1 MRFKVEAC
9 LCPVI
14 LGVLVG
20 CAGAKVIDPNGGGGG
35 GGGGGGNGGTTGP
48 TIDLDAKA
56 PTPVTPVDPG
66 AAPIACS
73 NPTACTDFPTT
84 PINDSKSPT
93 AIPSNPGSQF
103 SGSPSGSGPCVT
115 EPEDGSL
122 FPYNWTRPRIKWTG
136 TSGLVQITVHADLE
150 ANDLVVYT
158 TGNNWIMDKAIWQGL
173 ASHVHE
179 SDVSVTVRAA
189 SGGATTV
196 KFQIASASAAG
207 SIVFWAADASAVG
220 IQNVTSV
227 QDTTSLLRGF
237 SVGEEGTVETLKFSQ
252 VKQQCREQSYNV
264 RKPTCIGCHS
274 ATPDPGFVA
283 FVDNW
288 AWDSAIAGI
297 KSDNA
302 GEALPDLTPGGL
314 AALNRNWAG
323 APTFSAAVWQPGSRM
338 MVTTAAQQDD
348 MKPWGS
354 NGNDD
359 WQAAKLV
366 WYNLDGPQPTQSVG
380 QGAVATLG
388 QQYGVIARNG
398 DPNPGTAFPT
408 WSHDGKTIVYS
419 STVGPPA
426 AQQFGGCK
434 DGRLNQGATDLY
446 SVPYNGGNGGEAKP
460 VPGASDKSWEEY
472 YAAYSPDD
480 QMVLFDRVPSGG
492 VMYANPDAQIYFV
505 PMGSAPGAG
514 TAVRLKA
521 NDPVACT
528 GKSSPGVNNHFPKWA
543 PAAGTYKGRTYYWV
557 IYSSNR
563 AGIPPVTATQGDGK
577 AHEISQL
584 YLTAISVENGTYQT
598 YKSVYLWWQPTDMV
612 NTTPVWDMLQ
622 IPPAPPIY

>member
-136 TSGLVQITVHADLE
+136 TSGLVQITVHADIE

-158 TGNNWIMDKAIWQGL
+158 TGNNWIMDKAIWEGL

-207 SIVFWAADASAVG
+207 SIVFWAADPFGRGYSECDQRARRRDLASAR
-220 IQNVTSV
+220 IQRW
-227 QDTTSLLRGF
+227 RGRNRRDLEVLAGQAA
-237 SVGEEGTVETLKFSQ
+237 S
-252 VKQQCREQSYNV
+252 REQSYNV

-288 AWDSAIAGI
+288 PWDSVIAGDQVRQRRGP
-297 KSDNA
+297 SFPA
-302 GEALPDLTPGGL
+302 LTPGRTRSTQQTVGRRADL
-314 AALNRNWAG
+314 LEPQSG
-323 APTFSAAVWQPGSRM
+323 KPGSRM

-366 WYNLDGPQPTQSVG
+366 WYNLDSPSDPHHRSAKVP
-380 QGAVATLG
+380 VAT
-388 QQYGVIARNG
+388 AR
-398 DPNPGTAFPT
+398 T
-408 WSHDGKTIVYS
+408 S
-419 STVGPPA
+419 STA
-426 AQQFGGCK
+426 SST
-434 DGRLNQGATDLY
+434 ATATPILALP
-446 SVPYNGGNGGEAKP
+446 SR
-460 VPGASDKSWEEY
+460 PGAMM
-472 YAAYSPDD
+472 A
-480 QMVLFDRVPSGG
+480 RPSCTRPRS
-492 VMYANPDAQIYFV
+492 VRQPLSNLVVAKM
-505 PMGSAPGAG
+505 AG
-514 TAVRLKA
+514 
-521 NDPVACT
+521 
-528 GKSSPGVNNHFPKWA
+528 
-543 PAAGTYKGRTYYWV
+543 
-557 IYSSNR
+557 
-563 AGIPPVTATQGDGK
+563 
-577 AHEISQL
+577 
-584 YLTAISVENGTYQT
+584 
-598 YKSVYLWWQPTDMV
+598 
-612 NTTPVWDMLQ
+612 
-622 IPPAPPIY
+622 